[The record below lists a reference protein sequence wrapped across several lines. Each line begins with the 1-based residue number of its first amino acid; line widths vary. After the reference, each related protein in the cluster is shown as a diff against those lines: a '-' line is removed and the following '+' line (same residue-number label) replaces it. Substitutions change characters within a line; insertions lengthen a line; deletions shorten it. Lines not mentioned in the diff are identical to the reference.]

1 MRVHEL
7 NCGTLNAPGGM
18 AVYGSPHFICRV
30 LLIQDGPRL
39 IAVDTGIGHQGIRA
53 PQARLGDWWLA
64 AVAPALDPNE
74 TLRSRISTLGLD
86 PQSLSDV
93 ILTHHHRDHV
103 DALADFPWVRVHAS
117 AGCRAIVDEGDAGL
131 VRAQW
136 EHGVVWAPSPTRT
149 TDWKGFAAYRLDGLP
164 ETIRLVDLAGH
175 SPGHAG
181 VLVDVPGEGSILH
194 VGDAV
199 HHRGQFT
206 GEATPALEAFARASQ
221 HSEPD
226 RVATIEKLAAL
237 VGTGSLRIVNAHDP
251 SFSEHRPSWSA

>member
-117 AGCRAIVDEGDAGL
+117 DGCRAIVDEGDAGL

-149 TDWKGFAAYRLDGLP
+149 TDWNGFAAYRLDGLP

-181 VLVDVPGEGSILH
+181 VLVDVPGEGPILH

-221 HSEPD
+221 HNEPD

-251 SFSEHRPSWSA
+251 SFSEH